1 MLTQEDVV
9 EVHALKRRGWSVAA
23 IARHTGRDPKT
34 VRRHLSGWKPTRG
47 TAPSVLGPYRTY
59 LEARFADD
67 PHVFVTVLFD
77 ELCGL
82 GFERS
87 YPTLVREIRR
97 LALRPACQCCR
108 AGTKLTVELAHEP
121 SAELQLDSREL
132 RETPWGRHAYV
143 LVGVQD
149 HRLGSVASSA
159 TG

>member
-97 LALRPACQCCR
+97 LSFSSMNTAWLSVVPMFSPLCSCAAIQFTRPASNC
-108 AGTKLTVELAHEP
+108 T
-121 SAELQLDSREL
+121 SRC
-132 RETPWGRHAYV
+132 
-143 LVGVQD
+143 
-149 HRLGSVASSA
+149 
-159 TG
+159 